1 MAGLPCPLSLS
12 LRDVEEVGHCPL
24 VPRARAQHTQTPLNL
39 RGFFELDDVDVD
51 VLVWRL
57 FRKTVLLLLF
67 FLEIAAQTTKHVLKT
82 FLEALQLN

>member
-24 VPRARAQHTQTPLNL
+24 VPRARAQHTRTPLNL